1 MRRHNINVEVMAQ
14 TSSIYDHFRDESFII
29 GGGGGSGGEGENF
42 FDNLL
47 EGRK

>member
-1 MRRHNINVEVMAQ
+1 MRGHNINVEVMAQ

-29 GGGGGSGGEGENF
+29 EGGGCGGEGENF